1 MYEKPFLI
9 AGPCSAETE
18 NQVFE
23 TAKSLLNIHPDYFRA
38 GIWKP
43 RTRPSEFEGVG
54 NVGLNWLRK
63 VKTELGLKVATEVA
77 KPEHVEAALD
87 AQIDMLWIGARTTTN
102 PFSVQELAEALTG
115 VNVPIMVKNPVNPDL
130 KLWIGAIERF
140 SKRGIQ
146 SISAI
151 HRGFSVYEKTL
162 YRNNPNWQIP
172 IDLMH
177 EMPDLK
183 LICDPSHIGGRREI
197 LYDIAQKAMDL
208 KYHGLM
214 LETHYNPTEA
224 WTDAK
229 QQVDAKGLY
238 DLLNKLKIRN
248 HREIEEAVIK
258 EYRAQLHAMDEDLIQ
273 LLRERMKIS
282 EEIGNFKKEHNLAV
296 LQSSQWEETLKKNVN
311 KAVESSLSE
320 DFSTALFKLIHEES
334 IHIQSEILN
343 PEKNRETN

>member
-1 MYEKPFLI
+1 MNNKPFLI

-18 NQVFE
+18 NQVFD
-23 TAKSLLNIHPDYFRA
+23 TAKSLVTIQPDYFRA

-43 RTRPSEFEGVG
+43 RTRPGEFEGVG
-54 NVGLNWLRK
+54 NIGLEWLRK

-77 KPEHVEAALD
+77 KPEHVEAALE
-87 AQIDMLWIGARTTTN
+87 AKIDLLWIGARTTTN

-115 VNVPIMVKNPVNPDL
+115 VTVPIMVKNPVNPDL

-172 IDLMH
+172 IDLMQ
-177 EMPDLK
+177 EMPDLE
-183 LICDPSHIGGRREI
+183 LICDPSHIGGKREI

-224 WTDAK
+224 WTDGK
-229 QQVDAKGLY
+229 QQLDANGLE
-238 DLLNKLKIRN
+238 DLINKLKIRN
-248 HREIEEAVIK
+248 HREIEESVIK
-258 EYRAQLHAMDEDLIQ
+258 EFRAQLHAMDEDLIQ

-282 EEIGNFKKEHNLAV
+282 MAIGNFKKEHNLAV

-311 KAVESSLSE
+311 KAVELSLSE